1 MMCDPISRIRKLRNR
16 IAHHEPII
24 HWNLPKYHEEI
35 LKVTRWLSPVA
46 EKWTR
51 HHSRFNDVYPSK
63 RIFLQK

>member
-1 MMCDPISRIRKLRNR
+1 MTTEEDIYQ
-16 IAHHEPII
+16 IALDE
-24 HWNLPKYHEEI
+24 NLEEI

-51 HHSRFNDVYPSK
+51 HHSRFNDVYPSQ